1 MWNDKLHNSS
11 KLVHGK
17 RIKYCLLA
25 RGYCMMMW
33 ASVLEATNCHGSP
46 KIMPPK
52 SLDGDSVR
60 APWVSRA
67 SDGKGPFDQYGKY
80 VIS

>member
-33 ASVLEATNCHGSP
+33 ASVLEATTGVQRLCLRNLWMAIPREPLRSHVP
-46 KIMPPK
+46 VMAKALLINK
-52 SLDGDSVR
+52 
-60 APWVSRA
+60 
-67 SDGKGPFDQYGKY
+67 KNT
-80 VIS
+80 